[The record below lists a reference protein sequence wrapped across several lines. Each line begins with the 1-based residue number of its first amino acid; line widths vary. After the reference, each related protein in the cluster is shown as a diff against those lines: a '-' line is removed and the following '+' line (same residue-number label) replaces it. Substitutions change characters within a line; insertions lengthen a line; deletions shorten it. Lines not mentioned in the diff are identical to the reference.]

1 MKQSGNTIDTLLSE
15 QAAGWFVR
23 LIAND
28 LTLRER
34 REYLAWLK
42 QSSRHVAALLDI
54 YQIHGYGRKAKLHSR
69 MFPEPDPGA
78 NVIPFAPRGGVA
90 VIPQQR
96 QMQRPRFGIRRF
108 AAVLAGIAFIVVLGF
123 VVNTMYFETRISTG
137 PGEWDQKLLADGS
150 VLRVGPNTR
159 VRWVFNDRQRTIVL
173 GEGEA
178 MFEVMKDPQR
188 PFIVTTDIG
197 DVRAVGTEFGVSL
210 LNGSVV
216 VVTVAHGKVAVSK
229 PNKGRFV
236 VNDQSGAVAD
246 QSGAVADQ
254 SGAVTELIANQQLV
268 MSLDKVEPVKQVD
281 ASHELQWASGYYE
294 FRDETVDEAVVEFN
308 RRNRKQIVI
317 DDADI
322 GAIPLPFTTAALD
335 DPDSFAV
342 MLAARSDV
350 RVAYEKSGVIRLKRE

>member
-42 QSSRHVAALLDI
+42 TSSRHVAALLDI

-69 MFPEPDPGA
+69 MFSDPDPGA

-96 QMQRPRFGIRRF
+96 QMQRPRSGVRRF
-108 AAVLAGIAFIVVLGF
+108 AAALAGIAFIVVLGF
-123 VVNTMYFETRISTG
+123 VVHAMYFESRISTG

-159 VRWVFNDRQRTIVL
+159 ARWVFNDRQRTIVL
-173 GEGEA
+173 GQGEA
-178 MFEVMKDPQR
+178 MFDVRKDPRR

-236 VNDQSGAVAD
+236 VNDQSGAVAN
-246 QSGAVADQ
+246 Q
-254 SGAVTELIANQQLV
+254 SGAVTELVANQQLV
-268 MSLDKVEPVKQVD
+268 MSRDKVEPVKQVD

-294 FRDETVDEAVVEFN
+294 FRDETVNEAVVEFN

-317 DDADI
+317 DDAGI